1 MSAKFEIGQVARLS
15 LSVKQS
21 GTLVAA
27 DNFNL
32 LITAPDNSTQT
43 YSLADVVTAGLGLYH
58 FDLELTMAGRYRY
71 RWSGTGDTA
80 GADSGFIQVAHSG
93 C

>member
-1 MSAKFEIGQVARLS
+1 MSVNYQIGQVVRLS

-21 GTLVAA
+21 GALTAA
-27 DNFNL
+27 DNVSL
-32 LITAPDNSTQT
+32 VITDPNNASQT
-43 YSLADVVTAGLGLYH
+43 YALADVVVDDVGLYH